1 MIKVSWRIIS
11 IILIHLLPHP
21 VFADN
26 TEPLEPRK
34 TVIPPEID
42 GLLDDSIWQGTI
54 QLTGFKTYAPDF
66 GKPMEYKTIA
76 YVAYDEENLYFA
88 FQCFDNEPGK
98 IKTSVAQRDKIVA
111 DDWVCINLDSFNDQ
125 QGLYAFYINPSG
137 IQMDS
142 RFAGGQEDH
151 DADFVWYSKGV
162 IHDKGYSIEVRIP
175 FKSIRYSNKDRVE
188 MGVIFE
194 RRISRLSAQG
204 TFPPLDPE
212 KGSFFLTQ
220 MQPFYLYGIKHYRL
234 FEVLPA
240 ITYSRRSIHQGGEF
254 ITPDKVFDLSLTS
267 KLGITSELILDAT
280 YNPDFSQVESDA
292 GQIDENLRYALFYP
306 EKRPFFLEGR
316 EHLNFAGIVEGDPLA
331 AIIHTRQI
339 VNPLTGVKLS
349 GKLGEKDRISAIY
362 ALDELPEEG
371 SEQQDPYAHF
381 SIFRYKHALQEDS
394 YFGVIYTGRDLPD
407 NYNRVFGFDGLVR
420 LNQSSVIGFHEFLS
434 TTKTA
439 RFNSVE
445 AGNAF
450 GLDYLYNTRNLDID
464 AGIQDLTDDFETD
477 IGYVTRTGITRARF
491 YVMPKFYP
499 KAESVQRISLKLSS
513 AVINDKP
520 SRLYETVNSIV
531 CSIQLM
537 NNTFIS
543 MGGEYSNEIFQTKRF
558 NTSGGFVQVRSQ
570 ATKQLYLFGRYSRKY
585 MIRYVADAYPGF
597 GNIISSSILYQPLEK
612 IKTECTVSYSDF
624 MNTSDHNKE
633 YDFTILRS
641 KNTLQVNKY
650 LFFRI
655 IAEYN
660 TFHKSLTADFLASF
674 TYIPGTVIHLG
685 YGSLFEKVKW
695 DGEYYVPAN
704 RLLETRRGIFFKAS
718 YLWRS

>member
-1 MIKVSWRIIS
+1 MNTYRRCVFFLF
-11 IILIHLLPHP
+11 ILCLSPDL
-21 VFADN
+21 FADILDPF
-26 TEPLEPRK
+26 EPKKTLEA
-34 TVIPPEID
+34 VVID
-42 GLLDDSIWQGTI
+42 GILDDPIWQETI
-54 QLTGFKTYAPDF
+54 QLSGFKTFVPDF
-66 GKPMEYKTIA
+66 GLVMEQKTI
-76 YVAYDEENLYFA
+76 VFVTYDEENLYFA
-88 FQCFDNEPGK
+88 FQCFDTDPDK

-151 DADFVWYSKGV
+151 DADFVWYSKGI
-162 IHDKGYSIEVRIP
+162 IHDEGYSIEVRIP
-175 FKSIRYSNKDRVE
+175 FKSIRYSNKDKVE

-194 RRISRLSAQG
+194 RRISRISTQG
-204 TFPPLDPE
+204 TFPPLDPD
-212 KGSFFLTQ
+212 KGFFFLTQ

-240 ITYSRRSIHQGGEF
+240 VTYSRRSIQHEGEF
-254 ITPDKVFDLSLTS
+254 ITPDNVFDISLTT

-306 EKRPFFLEGR
+306 EKRPFFLDGR
-316 EHLNFAGIVEGDPLA
+316 EHLNFAGTVEGDPLA

-339 VNPLTGVKLS
+339 VDPLTGVKFS
-349 GKLGEKDRISAIY
+349 GKLGKKDRISAIY

-371 SEQQDPYAHF
+371 SEQDDPYAHF
-381 SIFRYKHALQEDS
+381 SIFRYKRSLQEDS
-394 YFGVIYTGRDLPD
+394 YFGVIYTGRDQSESF
-407 NYNRVFGFDGLVR
+407 NRVFGFDGLIR

-434 TTKTA
+434 TTKTP
-439 RFNSVE
+439 RFQSVE
-445 AGNAF
+445 AGNAL
-450 GLDYLYNTRNLDID
+450 GLDYLYNTRNLDINV
-464 AGIQDLTDDFETD
+464 GIQDLTDDFETN

-491 YVMPKFYP
+491 SIMPKFYP
-499 KAESVQRISLKLSS
+499 TKESIQRIYLKLSS
-513 AVINDKP
+513 SVIKDRP
-520 SRLYETVNSIV
+520 SRLYETINSIV
-531 CSIQLM
+531 CSIQLR
-537 NNTFIS
+537 NNTVIA

-570 ATKQLYLFGRYSRKY
+570 ATKKLYLFGNYRREY
-585 MIRYVADAYPGF
+585 MIRYVSDSYPGY
-597 GNIISSSILYQPLEK
+597 GNIISGIILYQPSDK

-624 MNTSDHNKE
+624 MNTSDNNKE

-641 KNTLQVNKY
+641 KNTFQINKY

-660 TFHKSLTADFLASF
+660 TFHKSLTADFLTSF

-695 DGEYYVPAN
+695 DGEFYIPGN
-704 RLLETRRGIFFKAS
+704 GLLETKRGIFFKAS